1 MSISKKDVEHVARLA
16 RLELTEEE
24 KELYTEELNAVL
36 GFMDTL
42 NQLDT
47 SEVPPTSHV
56 LDIKNVFRDDV
67 VEPSMEPEE
76 VVANAPAAK
85 DNQFRVPKI
94 M

>member
-1 MSISKKDVEHVARLA
+1 MSISKKDVEHVAKLA

-24 KELYTEELNAVL
+24 KVLYTEELNAVL

-47 SEVPPTSHV
+47 SGVPPTSHV
-56 LDIKNVFRDDV
+56 LDIKNVFREDV
-67 VEPSMEPEE
+67 VEPSMDPEE

>member
-24 KELYTEELNAVL
+24 KVLYTEELNAVL

-47 SEVPPTSHV
+47 SDVPPTSHV
-56 LDIKNVFRDDV
+56 LDIKNVFREDV
-67 VEPSMEPEE
+67 VGPSMEPEE

>member
-1 MSISKKDVEHVARLA
+1 MSISKKDVEHVAKLA

-24 KELYTEELNAVL
+24 KVLYTEELNAVL

-47 SEVPPTSHV
+47 SDVVPTSHV
-56 LDIKNVFRDDV
+56 LDIKNVFREDV
-67 VEPSMEPEE
+67 MEPSMEPEE

-85 DNQFRVPKI
+85 DNQFCVPKI

>member
-1 MSISKKDVEHVARLA
+1 MSISKKDVEHVAKLA

-24 KELYTEELNAVL
+24 KALYTEELNAVL

-47 SEVPPTSHV
+47 SDVLPTSHV
-56 LDIKNVFRDDV
+56 LDIKNVFREDV
-67 VEPSMEPEE
+67 MEPSMEPEE

>member
-1 MSISKKDVEHVARLA
+1 MSISKKDVEHVAKLA

-24 KELYTEELNAVL
+24 KVLYTEELNAVL

-47 SEVPPTSHV
+47 SGVPPTSHV
-56 LDIKNVFRDDV
+56 LDIKNVFREDV
-67 VEPSMEPEE
+67 VEPSMDPEE
-76 VVANAPAAK
+76 VVANAPVAK

>member
-1 MSISKKDVEHVARLA
+1 MSISKKDVEHVAKLA

-24 KELYTEELNAVL
+24 KALYTEELNAVL

-47 SEVPPTSHV
+47 SDVVPTSHV
-56 LDIKNVFRDDV
+56 LDIKNVFREDV
-67 VEPSMEPEE
+67 MEPSMEPEE

>member
-1 MSISKKDVEHVARLA
+1 MSISKKDVEHVAKLA

-24 KELYTEELNAVL
+24 KALYTEELNAVL

-47 SEVPPTSHV
+47 SDVLPTSHV
-56 LDIKNVFRDDV
+56 LDIKNVFREDV
-67 VEPSMEPEE
+67 IEPSMEPEE

>member
-1 MSISKKDVEHVARLA
+1 MSISKKDVEHVAKLA

-24 KELYTEELNAVL
+24 KALYTEELNAVL

-47 SEVPPTSHV
+47 SDVVPTSQV
-56 LDIKNVFRDDV
+56 LDIKNVFREDV
-67 VEPSMEPEE
+67 IEPSMEPEE